1 MIQTYFNQLEA
12 AFTQFTAVSFVL
24 ESAIHLEPRPGNQG
38 YVYGTVM
45 FTDQSRF
52 FFREYLD
59 VAAGKIEKVMYTYH
73 YQDAA
78 NQLLFRYDNAQHKP
92 ALLFSEHKHM
102 GDTDIIQADAP
113 LLSDVLL
120 EIAQMRGWV

>member
-1 MIQTYFNQLEA
+1 
-12 AFTQFTAVSFVL
+12 
-24 ESAIHLEPRPGNQG
+24 
-38 YVYGTVM
+38 M

>member
-1 MIQTYFNQLEA
+1 MRSLRPLALFLNQL
-12 AFTQFTAVSFVL
+12 FTSNPAQAIKDTFT
-24 ESAIHLEPRPGNQG
+24 G
-38 YVYGTVM
+38 
-45 FTDQSRF
+45 QSRF

-59 VAAGKIEKVMYTYH
+59 VAAGKIEKLMYTYH

-92 ALLFSEHKHM
+92 ALLFLEHKHI

-113 LLSDVLL
+113 VLSEVLL
-120 EIAQMRGWV
+120 EIAQMREWV